1 MNEPEVVASQEEDVL
16 TKLSTLANK
25 RSPDLLDKVLS
36 TARQHLGMEEVAF
49 VSEYAE
55 GQTVFRS
62 LGGDAESFK
71 FREGVATPLE
81 ASFCRRVIE
90 GRIPSVVA
98 DAAEDDAVRD
108 LGVRRAADIGSYVG
122 VPL

>member
-1 MNEPEVVASQEEDVL
+1 M
-16 TKLSTLANK
+16 LSRLSALAEH
-25 RSPDLLDKVLS
+25 RSPDLLDKVLGL
-36 TARQHLGMEEVAF
+36 ARQQLGMEVAF

-62 LGGDAESFK
+62 LEGAAESFG
-71 FREGVATPLE
+71 FREGVGTPLE
-81 ASFCRRVIE
+81 SSFCRRVIE

-98 DAAEDDAVRD
+98 DTEEDEEVRD

>member
-36 TARQHLGMEEVAF
+36 TARQHLGMEVAF
-49 VSEYAE
+49 VSEYNE
-55 GQTVFRS
+55 GKTVFRS
-62 LGGDAESFK
+62 LEGDAESFK
-71 FREGVATPLE
+71 FREGVGTPLE

-98 DAAEDDAVRD
+98 DAAEDEAVRD